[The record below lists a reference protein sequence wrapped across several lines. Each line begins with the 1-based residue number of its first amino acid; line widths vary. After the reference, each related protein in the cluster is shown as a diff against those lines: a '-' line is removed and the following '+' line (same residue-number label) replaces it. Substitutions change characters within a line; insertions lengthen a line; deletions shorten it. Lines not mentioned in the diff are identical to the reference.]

1 MSKQVRALVWVMVT
15 LCVGAAAASGGE
27 EPPNRAGFLKYDIEQ
42 EAVIR
47 KQFAAFTE
55 AWNRHDANAMAS
67 FYALDA
73 DHVEP
78 DLRMVR
84 GRDQIEELFAAEHKT
99 VFRDSK
105 ATLSIDS
112 VWFVTENVALVDGAY
127 EVVGVKGPD
136 GKELP
141 PGKGHLTGLLLR
153 ERDRWWVVASRS
165 MQPRPPTWRADF
177 DQWPKQEK
185 PN

>member
-1 MSKQVRALVWVMVT
+1 MNKPLRTLGLTVVMV
-15 LCVGAAAASGGE
+15 CVGLGE
-27 EPPNRAGFLKYDIEQ
+27 STHAQEPPNRAGFLKYDVEQ

-47 KQFAAFTE
+47 KQFADFTE
-55 AWNRHDANAMAS
+55 AWNRHDAKTMAS
-67 FYALDA
+67 FYALDG

-84 GRDQIEELFAAEHKT
+84 GRDQIEELFAAEHET
-99 VFRDSK
+99 VFRESR

-127 EVVGVKGPD
+127 EVIGVKGPD

-141 PGKGHLTGLLLR
+141 PGRGHLTGLLLR

-177 DQWPKQEK
+177 DQWSKETK
-185 PN
+185 TK